1 MLKSEKIKRI
11 YIFLSTIPGVLLLCF
26 LIPIRIRKLGSLE
39 FGFKFVFLS
48 VIFII
53 LFMAI
58 AYPCLMIFDL
68 FKYHKNLHNEK
79 VAAVKKIINND
90 ELTKV
95 KCNFSLSEVKE
106 ATILDA
112 IVRYY
117 DPDFY
122 AKFDDNNN
130 VTIVVEDQDIPI
142 FETTVSVEFFLEKF
156 K

>member
-68 FKYHKNLHNEK
+68 FKYHKNL
-79 VAAVKKIINND
+79 
-90 ELTKV
+90 
-95 KCNFSLSEVKE
+95 
-106 ATILDA
+106 
-112 IVRYY
+112 
-117 DPDFY
+117 
-122 AKFDDNNN
+122 
-130 VTIVVEDQDIPI
+130 
-142 FETTVSVEFFLEKF
+142 FL
-156 K
+156 